1 MKIRKISCLLSAVV
15 NLSAVCGM
23 AGESIVRDGTFER
36 EQPVEFHCANDGGSG
51 GRFEI
56 HTEDLSWNRCG
67 RLIVGRKH
75 PETASGKP
83 VDVYSAIVRIGGE
96 GRSGAPVEPNM
107 VYEYSFDLKGAVAP
121 VYAFFNEYQL
131 VNGRE
136 VVKRGSYR
144 DHVCTP
150 GKDWRRFSGIH
161 RTGAN
166 ATRLELQLMVWTMEQ
181 GGVSAFREGDALLI
195 DNVSIVPS
203 ARHMKMHELLKDPPE
218 CVRFAPYPVE
228 ADPACPFFP
237 MELVDP
243 PETIRFRAAVNEQK
257 PLPVA
262 IVNLSDFFTQYRVV
276 LETVPEKQTGLHGV
290 DCRDAGDF
298 GLKGFPPE
306 KIVVREALRIKDSD
320 EGVLPTTRFDPLVS
334 MNGAS
339 VISIP
344 PKEVGS
350 VWFDFDTHDVKPG
363 VYCGRMRVIPL
374 NVGSAYKVLDRRYVN
389 GRPSE
394 KSVPV
399 EFTVDPIVLP
409 RESVRP
415 AHFCSP
421 CPSEQGFALEADL
434 GTRIYAL
441 GTYLFRPE
449 AVGNP
454 TSEFHRTVADYRR
467 WAKARG
473 VDVTFF
479 VKYDAYNASQNI
491 LNPARDPAKRWEAWE
506 RYVRLVA
513 QLMEE
518 AGVPFS
524 DYYVLVRDEPKH
536 EEIPLVREAQERMK
550 ALFPKMQTY
559 ISACERIMGDE
570 KSWDLGYLDELGPTT
585 DLWAPTSRMLGNVRT
600 LAKLRELKAT
610 KGAKILHYL
619 CNTSMRESLTG
630 YYRRHCWRGEFWQ
643 TDADMLYQFNQYCYG
658 VRGDLCFKVAPLGEI
673 AYKANG
679 RFHPSVRY
687 MAYREGMTDIK
698 YLQTLRLQ
706 RGTDP
711 AVAKF
716 LAEAPASVVGSDA
729 STPELLG
736 SLREKCRTLLLDG
749 NSR

>member
-1 MKIRKISCLLSAVV
+1 MRKLLLFGLVSGGVLSAAT
-15 NLSAVCGM
+15 LKAAV
-23 AGESIVRDGTFER
+23 ESIVRDGAFER
-36 EQPVEFHCANDGGSG
+36 ERPVEFHCANDGGPG

-75 PETASGKP
+75 QEPANGRT
-83 VDVYSAIVRIGGE
+83 VDVYSATVSIGGE
-96 GRSGAPVEPNM
+96 GRAGAPVEPNM
-107 VYEYSFDLKGAVAP
+107 VYEYSFDMKGTVAP
-121 VYAFFNEYQL
+121 VHAFFNEYQL
-131 VNGRE
+131 VNGKE

-144 DHVCTP
+144 DHVYTP
-150 GKDWRRFSGIH
+150 GRDWQRFSGVH
-161 RTGAN
+161 RTCAN
-166 ATRLELQLMVWTMEQ
+166 AVRLELQILVWTMEKD
-181 GGVSAFREGDALLI
+181 GAAAFREGDSILI

-203 ARHMKMHELLKDPPE
+203 ARYMKMHELLKNPPE

-228 ADPACPFFP
+228 SDPACPFFP

-257 PLPVA
+257 PLPIA
-262 IVNLSDFFTQYRVV
+262 IVNLSDFFSQYQVV
-276 LETVPEKQTGLHGV
+276 LETVPEKQAGLHGASV
-290 DCRDAGDF
+290 RDSGDF

-306 KIVVREALRIKDSD
+306 RIAVREALRIKDYD
-320 EGVLPTTRFDPLVS
+320 GEQPATRVDPLVS

-363 VYCGRMRVIPL
+363 VYRGRLRVIPL
-374 NVGSAYKVLDRRYVN
+374 NVGSAYRIRDGRYVN
-389 GRPSE
+389 ERQHE

-415 AHFCSP
+415 AHLCSP
-421 CPSEQGFALEADL
+421 CPSEQGFALESDL
-434 GTRIYAL
+434 GARIYAL
-441 GTYLFRPE
+441 NTYLFRPE

-473 VDVTFF
+473 VGVTFF
-479 VKYDAYNASQNI
+479 VKYDAFDVSQNI
-491 LNPARDPAKRWEAWE
+491 LNPSKDPAKRWEAWE

-524 DYYVLVRDEPKH
+524 DYYVLVQDEPKH
-536 EEIPLVREAQERMK
+536 EEIPFVREAQERMK
-550 ALFPKMQTY
+550 ALFPKMRTY

-570 KSWDLGYLDELGPTT
+570 KAWNLGYLDELGPTT
-585 DLWAPTSRMLGNVRT
+585 DLWVPTSRMLGNDRT
-600 LAKLRELKAT
+600 LARLRELKAT
-610 KGAKILHYL
+610 RGVKFFHYL

-643 TDADMLYQFNQYCYG
+643 TDADMLYQFNQHCYG
-658 VRGDLCFKVAPLGEI
+658 IRGDLCFKVAPLGEI

-679 RFHPSVRY
+679 LFHPSVRY

-698 YLQTLRLQ
+698 YLQALRLK
-706 RGTDP
+706 RGSEP

-716 LAEAPASVVGSDA
+716 LAEAPASVVGDEGTSPERFDA
-729 STPELLG
+729 
-736 SLREKCRTLLLDG
+736 LREKCRELLLSCQQD
-749 NSR
+749 